1 MSTKTRKI
9 RADKGVK
16 KALKKIAPEDVK
28 EILESV
34 LEEEDKRIEIVDKQ
48 PGTKVNGQKIAWT
61 YEEMKK
67 RFAPVTFISE
77 MTERITWNGVVFQLY
92 VGAEHTVP
100 EPIRNEYFRIRREAR
115 GAGKLGSSDIPT
127 GITHYPGAGTIDW
140 GKE

>member
-34 LEEEDKRIEIVDKQ
+34 LEEEDKKVEIVAKY
-48 PGTKVNGQKIAWT
+48 PGMKVNGQKVAWT
-61 YEEMKK
+61 YDEMKK
-67 RFAPVTFISE
+67 RFPSVKFMSE
-77 MTERITWNGVVFQLY
+77 INERITWNGVVFQLY
-92 VGAEHTVP
+92 AGAEHTVP
-100 EPIRNEYFRIRREAR
+100 EPIRNEYFRIRREAMK
-115 GAGKLGSSDIPT
+115 GGQLKSSDIPM
-127 GITHYPGAGTIDW
+127 GITHYPGAGAIDW